1 MLICCL
7 WPNTMRPASFDL
19 PVCFFAGIVQSLE
32 TIQFPKRVSYF
43 ELNRGQYDIEPGQC
57 ARSPFQ
63 CIEKRKGEALAP
75 LLPQKNS

>member
-1 MLICCL
+1 
-7 WPNTMRPASFDL
+7 MRLASFDL

-32 TIQFPKRVSYF
+32 TMQFPKRVSYF
-43 ELNRGQYDIEPGQC
+43 ELNRGHCAIESGHC
-57 ARSPFQ
+57 ARLAFQ

>member
-7 WPNTMRPASFDL
+7 WPNTMRLASFDL

-43 ELNRGQYDIEPGQC
+43 ELNRGHCAIESGHC
-57 ARSPFQ
+57 ARLAFQ